1 MKLLFDENISYRIVK
16 KILEIYP
23 LSEHV
28 TNVTPALRDDI
39 AIFDYARKK
48 GLIIVTFDEDFREIQ
63 SLAGSP
69 PKIVWMRMGNTST
82 LNILSKI
89 VSSEREI
96 IELHEN
102 EEIGILELY

>member
-16 KILEIYP
+16 RILEIYP
-23 LSEHV
+23 SSEHV
-28 TNVTPALRDDI
+28 TNVMPALRDDS

-63 SLAGSP
+63 SLAGFP

-82 LNILSKI
+82 LNILSKL
-89 VSSEREI
+89 VSSQREI